1 LDLITLADYCAL
13 FPGVSL
19 ASQEDSEAL
28 CEFFESK
35 AMKADA
41 LVLTYVRRPDFFALL
56 RAHSPHFYVFVLK
69 DPSGVILGAGSLV
82 LREALHL
89 GQVIQVGYLGDLR
102 LIKPRV
108 SGRIWRDFYKGLLDR
123 RAEIAEMK
131 ACRYLYTC
139 ILEDNHLAQKAL
151 ETKSPLGY
159 HLFERYEMVNVFA
172 QMPLRKMPTSLR
184 LEELTEAQLLG
195 FFSRQTKALG
205 YNFQDSR
212 EWDYRQKNWPGFDH
226 FPALGVRKGEQ
237 VVAATKLWSPESMKK
252 MRLDALPK
260 KIAFLLNLFSLF
272 LPLPRVGESFR
283 VLYMTELT
291 FSMEISEQERQEAM
305 SLLLAQGLKLAR
317 LQGFHALSFAHFSS
331 IPLNECLRFYIS
343 HKTPLKLYL
352 VDSNQNPRGDF
363 QNLTPGFEMSL
374 V

>member
-1 LDLITLADYCAL
+1 MDLITLADYCAL

-19 ASQEDSEAL
+19 AGPSDSTAL

-56 RAHSPHFYVFVLK
+56 RAHSSKFYVFVLK
-69 DPSGVILGAGSLV
+69 EKTGEILGAGSLV
-82 LREALHL
+82 VREALHE
-89 GQVIQVGYLGDLR
+89 GRVIEVGYLGDLR

-123 RAEIAEMK
+123 RSEITELMN
-131 ACRYLYTC
+131 CRYLYTC
-139 ILEDNHLAQKAL
+139 ILEDNQLAQKAL
-151 ETKSPLGY
+151 ETKTPLGY

-172 QMPLRKMPTSLR
+172 KIPFKKMPSPFACSAVGESEL
-184 LEELTEAQLLG
+184 LEFL
-195 FFSRQTKALG
+195 SRQKKALG

-212 EWDYRQKNWPGFDH
+212 EWEYRKTNWPGFADY
-226 FPALGVRKGEQ
+226 PSLGVNKEGRLI
-237 VVAATKLWSPESMKK
+237 AATKLWSPQSVKR

-260 KIAFLLNLFSLF
+260 KLGLVFNLLSRF
-272 LPLPRVGESFR
+272 LPLPRVGGDFR

-291 FSMEISEQERQEAM
+291 WSMDISEQERQEAM
-305 SLLLAQGLKLAR
+305 SLLLSEGLKCAR
-317 LQGFHALSFAHFSS
+317 EKGFHALSFAHFKSM
-331 IPLNECLRFYIS
+331 PLEESLRFYIS

-352 VDSNQNPRGDF
+352 VDSKQDPRGDF
-363 QNLTPGFEMSL
+363 KNLTPGFEMSL